1 MSDSE
6 TEAMDAVEVLK
17 EEVLGKLRQ
26 VEEQFLTETCTELG
40 VTIPARKAKRKSAL
54 INLIVTHLSSPT
66 VEESDDFG
74 ASVLNTLK
82 TKLDTELGTPING
95 ANGTVKVETTP
106 GQQDQGKQLVKNL
119 TQGKGGTS
127 GVSSTP
133 DPGAGSSTSVAAG
146 QVAAGLVTGSSN
158 SVAAGQ
164 VNQSGTRFRADIKLK
179 EFKIHSGT
187 IGGENQLDLDEVI
200 YQINEGKALGY
211 GIREI
216 VSGVI
221 RATKPG
227 SSLRKYCQ
235 TREDLTFDSLI
246 SLLRSHYGTE
256 DSQEMVEEMRRM
268 KQEPAEKVVDYVRRV
283 MAIRN
288 RILEVNKK
296 EEHDI
301 GEAVVRKACF
311 RTISL
316 GLRRDTI
323 RLQIQQI
330 LDDISLDDDSV
341 LERISDVAALDK
353 KHLRMLNPGGAEA
366 CNLNTEV
373 FGVNQVNAAQS
384 VDNILLAQVA
394 QSLTAHVNELAAM
407 RTRLDQMEQR
417 WGNQQKSNEGE
428 AAKQKGKNVR
438 FNFNMKCA
446 NCEQNKLFCV
456 HCAKCGKEGHKRKD
470 CPEN

>member
-1 MSDSE
+1 MTDSE

-17 EEVLGKLRQ
+17 EEVIGKLRQ

-40 VTIPARKAKRKSAL
+40 VTIPPRKAKRKSAL
-54 INLIVTHLSSPT
+54 LNLIVTHLSSPT
-66 VEESDDFG
+66 VEDSGDFG
-74 ASVLNTLK
+74 ASILNTLK
-82 TKLDTELGTPING
+82 TKLDTELGTVDNST
-95 ANGTVKVETTP
+95 NGTVKVETTP
-106 GQQDQGKQLVKNL
+106 GQQDQSKQLLKNL
-119 TQGKGGTS
+119 NKGKGG
-127 GVSSTP
+127 SSSISSKP
-133 DPGAGSSTSVAAG
+133 DPGM
-146 QVAAGLVTGSSN
+146 GSSN
-158 SVAAGQ
+158 SVTAGQ
-164 VNQSGTRFRADIKLK
+164 GTNSSTRLRADIKLK

-235 TREDLTFDSLI
+235 TREDLTFESLI

-323 RLQIQQI
+323 RLQVQQI
-330 LDDISLDDDSV
+330 LDDITLDDDSV

-373 FGVNQVNAAQS
+373 CGVNQVNAAQS
-384 VDNILLAQVA
+384 VDNTLLAQVA

-417 WGNQQKSNEGE
+417 WGNQQKPNEGE

-446 NCEQNKLFCV
+446 NCEQNKLFCT
-456 HCAKCGKEGHKRKD
+456 HCAKCGKDGHKRKD

>member
-1 MSDSE
+1 MTDSE

-17 EEVLGKLRQ
+17 EEVIGKLRQ
-26 VEEQFLTETCTELG
+26 VEEPFLTETCTELG
-40 VTIPARKAKRKSAL
+40 VTIPPRKAKKEPAL
-54 INLIVTHLSSPT
+54 INLLVMHLSSPT
-66 VEESDDFG
+66 IEDSNDFG
-74 ASVLNTLK
+74 ADILNRLK
-82 TKLDTELGTPING
+82 TKLDTELGAA
-95 ANGTVKVETTP
+95 ANGTSTVKVETSQ
-106 GQQDQGKQLVKNL
+106 GQQDKGKQLVKNL
-119 TQGKGGTS
+119 PQGQGGTS
-127 GVSSTP
+127 SISGKP
-133 DPGAGSSTSVAAG
+133 DPG
-146 QVAAGLVTGSSN
+146 TGSSN

-164 VNQSGTRFRADIKLK
+164 VTNSGARLRTDIKLK

-235 TREDLTFDSLI
+235 TREDLTFESLI

-323 RLQIQQI
+323 RLQVQQI
-330 LDDISLDDDSV
+330 LDDITLDDDSV
-341 LERISDVAALDK
+341 LQRISDVAALDK
-353 KHLRMLNPGGAEA
+353 KHLQMLNPGGAET

-373 FGVNQVNAAQS
+373 CGANQVNAAQS
-384 VDNILLAQVA
+384 FDNTLLAQVA

-407 RTRLDQMEQR
+407 RTRLDQME
-417 WGNQQKSNEGE
+417 
-428 AAKQKGKNVR
+428 
-438 FNFNMKCA
+438 
-446 NCEQNKLFCV
+446 
-456 HCAKCGKEGHKRKD
+456 
-470 CPEN
+470 